1 MLDQVFRKITP
12 LREAFISSGCE
23 ILLVLTGAD
32 PAILGNI
39 KLRAAARNFTGN
51 NRVYA
56 QLTFGKGIVS
66 AIDAKANKVKQRI

>member
-32 PAILGNI
+32 LAILGNI
-39 KLRAAARNFTGN
+39 KLRAAARNFAGN